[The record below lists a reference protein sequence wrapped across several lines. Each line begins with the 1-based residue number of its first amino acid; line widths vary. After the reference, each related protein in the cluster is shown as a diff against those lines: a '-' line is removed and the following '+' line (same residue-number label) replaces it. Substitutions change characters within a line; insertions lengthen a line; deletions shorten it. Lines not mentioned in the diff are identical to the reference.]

1 MNPPIWPPVFA
12 GVCWLVFAL
21 VSWVWGQRRRSLAL
35 RWGSL
40 GFVAWA
46 LVAGFA
52 AASYQFTPLL
62 VLDSWGVLE
71 LATLFLGLCL
81 FLVALVYFVLEVRRG
96 AWMPRQRS

>member
-12 GVCWLVFAL
+12 GVCCLVFAL

-46 LVAGFA
+46 LNAGFA
-52 AASYQFTPLL
+52 AASYQFTPRA
-62 VLDSWGVLE
+62 LDSWADLE
-71 LATLFLGLCL
+71 LATLFLGVCL
-81 FLVALVYFVLEVRRG
+81 FVVALVYFVLEARPG
-96 AWMPRQRS
+96 ARMPRQRS

>member
-12 GVCWLVFAL
+12 RVCWLVFAL
-21 VSWVWGQRRRSLAL
+21 VSWVLGQRRRSLAL

-46 LVAGFA
+46 LNAGFA
-52 AASYQFTPLL
+52 AASYQFTPRA
-62 VLDSWGVLE
+62 LDSWADLE
-71 LATLFLGLCL
+71 LAALFLGLCL